1 MRLEGKTAV
10 ITGAARGLGRAY
22 ALRFAREGAAVVV
35 VDLREDGA
43 EETARLVSE
52 AGGRALAVHGDAT
65 DEAQMAAMAERVA
78 GEFGHIDV
86 LVNNAALYGDMDF
99 ADQSVAYFRKVLD
112 INVSSIVVVSRAAF
126 PHMKERGGSII
137 NISSSAAYPLP
148 LPSPRE
154 LTTIP
159 VSAYAVS
166 KAAVINLTKSM
177 AKAVGGYKIRVNAI
191 APGVTMTEAT
201 KGLVP
206 GVIIDNLTEATA
218 LRRTLEPEDITG
230 AAVFLASDDSALMT
244 GQVVVVDGGLVML
257 G

>member
-1 MRLEGKTAV
+1 MG
-10 ITGAARGLGRAY
+10 
-22 ALRFAREGAAVVV
+22 
-35 VDLREDGA
+35 
-43 EETARLVSE
+43 
-52 AGGRALAVHGDAT
+52 
-65 DEAQMAAMAERVA
+65 ERVA
-78 GEFGHIDV
+78 REFGRIDV
-86 LVNNAALYGDMDF
+86 LINNAALYGDMNI
-99 ADQSVAYFRKVLD
+99 ADQPVDYFRKLLD
-112 INVSSIVVVSRAAF
+112 INVSSVIVVSRAVF
-126 PHMKERGGSII
+126 PHMKEHGGSII

-159 VSAYAVS
+159 VSGYAVS

-177 AKAVGGYKIRVNAI
+177 AKAVGGYKIRVNAL

-206 GVIIDNLTEATA
+206 GIIVDNLTEATA